1 MNQTIAVIRFDT
13 NVFFDYEAFGKAVM
27 VKRAEEK
34 LTRNQLAQAMGYS
47 HLSGYLIESIE
58 KGAKDPRVGLV
69 ANLCAWMNVDMS
81 NYFKPKP

>member
-69 ANLCAWMNVDMS
+69 LNLCQWLGKNLYD
-81 NYFKPKP
+81 YFKK